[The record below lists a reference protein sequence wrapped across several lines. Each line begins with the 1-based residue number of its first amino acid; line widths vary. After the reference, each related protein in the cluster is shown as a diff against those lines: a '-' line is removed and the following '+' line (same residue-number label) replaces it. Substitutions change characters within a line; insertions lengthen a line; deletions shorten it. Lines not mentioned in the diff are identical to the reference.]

1 MRSVCERKS
10 VDTVRARPGEPV
22 ADPFGERP
30 LAVLTAHA
38 CILGGDFRFECAAP
52 ALLRIVEAA
61 YGRLPEHR
69 LSRRA
74 PRFVVRLALH
84 SGRPDALADEAPRVT
99 ALAGAGLLA
108 GAVGNA
114 SFVSINLQRRAALI
128 AISRD
133 LLRFPYHLRYE
144 LLEFAV
150 YTLAARAQRL
160 MPLHAGCVGQEGCGI
175 LLVGGSGSGKSTLT
189 LHCLL
194 AGLELLAEDSVMV
207 QPASLLATGVAN
219 FLHLRRDA
227 LRFVKRTRVAA
238 QIRRSPL
245 IRRRSGVTKLEI
257 DLRRLQG
264 RLAPAPLTLRA
275 VVFVS
280 SRRAGKHALLR
291 PMQVAELVQGLSA
304 SQRYA
309 AAQPNWSEFI
319 AQVQRLPA
327 YELRRGGHPRE
338 AAAVLQGLL
347 HTLGGRAPQLN
358 ASSSR
363 SESDRP
369 SGAATASHKP
379 RGRAPRAASA
389 MASAVPAPR

>member
-1 MRSVCERKS
+1 MSAER
-10 VDTVRARPGEPV
+10 VRRGEPV

-30 LAVLTAHA
+30 PSLLTAHA
-38 CILGGDFRFECAAP
+38 GILGGDFRFECSAP

-61 YGRLPEHR
+61 YGGLPTHR

-74 PRFVVRLALH
+74 PRFLVRLALH
-84 SGRPDALADEAPRVT
+84 SGRADAPADEPPRVT
-99 ALAGAGLLA
+99 ALAGGGLLA
-108 GAVGNA
+108 GAVGDA
-114 SFVSINLQRRAALI
+114 SFVSIDPKRRVALV

-133 LLRFPYHLRYE
+133 LLRFPYHVRYE

-160 MPLHAGCVGQEGCGI
+160 MPLHAACVGRAGSGI
-175 LLVGGSGSGKSTLT
+175 LVVGGSGSGKSTLT

-207 QPASLLATGVAN
+207 QPGSLRATGVAN

-227 LRFVKRTRVAA
+227 LRFVKRTHAA

-257 DLRRLQG
+257 DLRSFQG
-264 RLAPAPLTLRA
+264 LLAPAPLTLRA
-275 VVFVS
+275 VVFLS
-280 SRRAGKHALLR
+280 SRRAGKHVLLR
-291 PMQVAELVQGLSA
+291 PMQAADLLRGLSA

-309 AAQPNWSEFI
+309 ASQPEWGEFI
-319 AQVQRLPA
+319 ARVQHLPA
-327 YELRRGGHPRE
+327 YELRRGGHPRAT
-338 AAAVLQGLL
+338 AAALHELL
-347 HTLGGRAPQLN
+347 HTPGAGGSQLSV
-358 ASSSR
+358 SSSR

-369 SGAATASHKP
+369 SAAERASHKSRGRAARAANATAS
-379 RGRAPRAASA
+379 GA
-389 MASAVPAPR
+389 PAPR